1 LLLRGCVQPSLAPN
15 IDAAAE
21 RILDRAGIQTVCAAG
36 TGCCGAVR
44 AHLDDD
50 HGALDDMR
58 RNIDA
63 WFPMIASGEAQ
74 AIITSASACS
84 LAVKGYGHALRGD
97 ARYADKAA
105 RISSAALDLSE
116 MLPQIVP
123 ALQGGLRLAGVPRL
137 AFHAPCTLQHGQ
149 GLRGGVEMQLRN
161 LGFDV
166 HVAGCESHLCCG
178 SAGTYSILQPEIS
191 LSLRD
196 RKLGHLAALD
206 PGCIVS
212 ANMGCIRHLQSGTG
226 LPVKH
231 WIEVLDEA
239 LLPAGMPKA

>member
-1 LLLRGCVQPSLAPN
+1 
-15 IDAAAE
+15 
-21 RILDRAGIQTVCAAG
+21 
-36 TGCCGAVR
+36 
-44 AHLDDD
+44 
-50 HGALDDMR
+50 MR

-84 LAVKGYGHALRGD
+84 LAVKEYGHALRGD

-105 RISSAALDLSE
+105 RISSVALDLSE

-178 SAGTYSILQPEIS
+178 SAGIYNMIAPEAAGE
-191 LSLRD
+191 LGA
-196 RKLGHLAALD
+196 RKAANVRSVNPD
-206 PGCIVS
+206 VIVTANPGCLLQIGKHLGADIPLLHPVQLLDAS
-212 ANMGCIRHLQSGTG
+212 IRGVAVPRT
-226 LPVKH
+226 
-231 WIEVLDEA
+231 
-239 LLPAGMPKA
+239 